1 MAEEKKKFQVPHVY
15 TIIFAL
21 MVVFAALTWL
31 VPSGAF
37 ERTEVAGREVT
48 VAGTYQEVDKVSVDE
63 DGATVDLRQGVF
75 DVLQAPAVG
84 IQQAVEVVA
93 FILIVGGSF
102 QVITATGAIT
112 NGMSRVVRRFEKRDI
127 LIIPIC
133 MALFALGGTTFGM
146 AEETLP
152 FFAISFPS

>member
-1 MAEEKKKFQVPHVY
+1 MAEEKKKFQLPHVY

-21 MVVFAALTWL
+21 MVVFAALTWF

-75 DVLQAPAVG
+75 DVLQQNYV
-84 IQQAVEVVA
+84 
-93 FILIVGGSF
+93 
-102 QVITATGAIT
+102 
-112 NGMSRVVRRFEKRDI
+112 
-127 LIIPIC
+127 
-133 MALFALGGTTFGM
+133 
-146 AEETLP
+146 
-152 FFAISFPS
+152 